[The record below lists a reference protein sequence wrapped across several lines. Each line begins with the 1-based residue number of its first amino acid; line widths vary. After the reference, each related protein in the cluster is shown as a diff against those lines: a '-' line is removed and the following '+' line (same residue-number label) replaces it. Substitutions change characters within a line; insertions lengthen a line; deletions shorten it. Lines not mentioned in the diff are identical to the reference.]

1 MIEAATSLAA
11 TTIGHVTTLEIR
23 RPPHNFLDR
32 ELITEISDW
41 LEALDRDADCRAIV
55 LMSEGKSF
63 CAGANFGNAST
74 RDTSTPRAL
83 YSQVVRLFRS
93 TKPIVAAVH
102 GPAIGAGMGL
112 ALVADFRVTCEE
124 ARFSA
129 NFARM
134 GFHPGFGMSAT
145 LPRVVGVQKA
155 ALLFYT
161 GRRINGREAFDMGL
175 ADVLVEPDHVRQA
188 AIELATEIAASGPI
202 AVMSAR
208 ATLRAGLAEAI
219 VAATEREASEQE
231 QHFRTS
237 DFTEGLAAMSERR
250 SPVFTGR

>member
-1 MIEAATSLAA
+1 MTEVATSLAA
-11 TTIGHVTTLEIR
+11 VPIGHVTTLEIR

-32 ELITEISDW
+32 ELIMELSDR
-41 LEALDRDADCRAIV
+41 LDALDGDADCRAIV
-55 LMSEGKSF
+55 LMAEGKSF
-63 CAGANFGNAST
+63 CAGANFGNSAM
-74 RDTSTPRAL
+74 RETSTPRAL

-93 TKPIVAAVH
+93 KKPIVAAVH

-112 ALVADFRVTCEE
+112 ALVADFRVTCEA

-145 LPRVVGVQKA
+145 LPRIVGPQKA

-161 GRRINGREAFDMGL
+161 GRRISGREAFDMGL
-175 ADVLVEPDHVRQA
+175 ADVFVEQDQVRQA
-188 AIELATEIAASGPI
+188 AIDLATEIAASGPI

-208 ATLRAGLAEAI
+208 ATLRAGLAEAV
-219 VAATEREASEQE
+219 VAATDREAAEQE
-231 QHFRTS
+231 QHFLTS

-250 SPVFTGR
+250 TPVFTGR